1 MRGWPF
7 FPTMYKSDWDEMLH
21 RTDIKRNKIEGKFK
35 IVVAINS
42 LVSTK
47 HIAYSNHIQ
56 LMFRFGRNY
65 PNIDFCLVNPARMSI
80 DRFRNM
86 AAEVALSIE
95 ARYLLF
101 LDDDVLV
108 PFDCLDKL
116 IKLDTDIAAGDVI
129 IRGYPFQHMLFQY
142 TDKTKRGLKP
152 IKKLN
157 GKRGR
162 LNGLGAVGCSLTLIK
177 TSLIKQLPKPYFVT
191 GPETNTEDIYFCVKA
206 KQVVSSCTIAADTS
220 IVCSHILWEE
230 VIDSINKDNYK
241 KYYEAQ
247 YPELK
252 RKPPRGGDRGNEY
265 LTEMKAMFTN
275 TTKGDQW

>member
-1 MRGWPF
+1 M
-7 FPTMYKSDWDEMLH
+7 KQ
-21 RTDIKRNKIEGKFK
+21 NKFK
-35 IVVAINS
+35 VVIAINS

-65 PNIDFCLVNPARMSI
+65 PKIDFCLVNPARMSI

-86 AAEVALSIE
+86 AADVALSID

-116 IKLDTDIAAGDVI
+116 IALDADIAAGDVL
-129 IRGYPFQHMLFQY
+129 IRGYPFAHMLFQY
-142 TDKTKRGLKP
+142 TDKTKKGLKP
-152 IKKLN
+152 MLSLPRE
-157 GKRGR
+157 RGR
-162 LNGLGAVGCSLTLIK
+162 LDGLGAVGCSLTLIK
-177 TSLIKQLPKPYFVT
+177 TSLIKQMVKPYFVT
-191 GPETNTEDIYFCVKA
+191 GPDTNTEDIYFCIKA
-206 KQVVSSCTIAADTS
+206 TQCVPLCTIAADTS

-230 VIDSINKDNYK
+230 VIDSINKKNYK
-241 KYYEAQ
+241 KYYEVQ

-252 RKPPRGGDRGNEY
+252 KKQKGEDRGLDY
-265 LTEMKAMFTN
+265 LKQMKQVM
-275 TTKGDQW
+275 G